1 MTIADTTKD
10 YYHINRLASWSP
22 FKKWEEGEEI
32 NIGGESNPYFSFF
45 ETQQKA
51 YSVTTEDGEV
61 SVPGAKFLGCVA
73 RNEINSPNA
82 ANIAHDLVQHFVAYV
97 RELIWEDVR
106 KTEFPHLPSRQRCIW
121 LIPSREGVSFWLN
134 RLGLEGQ
141 EFQIARV
148 RLQGR
153 LHVGSDE
160 HLLGD
165 SEPME
170 LTIKR
175 ARQYWL
181 GINDSEA
188 TQEILFE
195 GRLKIQEFI
204 EAAEFA

>member
-10 YYHINRLASWSP
+10 YFHINRLVPWSP
-22 FKKWEEGEEI
+22 FKKWEVGEVI

-45 ETQQKA
+45 DTQQKA
-51 YSVTTEDGEV
+51 YPVTTDNGV
-61 SVPGAKFLGCVA
+61 VDVAGGHFIACVA
-73 RNEINSPNA
+73 RGEINSPDVA
-82 ANIAHDLVQHFVAYV
+82 SIANDLVRHFVAYV

-121 LIPSREGVSFWLN
+121 LIPSLEGVYFWLN

-141 EFQIARV
+141 EYQIARV

-153 LHVGSDE
+153 LHIGSDE

-165 SEPME
+165 SEPMSV
-170 LTIKR
+170 TIKR

-181 GINDSEA
+181 GISDSES

-195 GRLKIQEFI
+195 GRIRVEEFI
-204 EAAEFA
+204 SPEEFA

>member
-22 FKKWEEGEEI
+22 FEKWKEGAEI

-45 ETQQKA
+45 ETQKKE
-51 YSVTTEDGEV
+51 YSVTTDKGDMLI
-61 SVPGAKFLGCVA
+61 PGAHFIGCVA
-73 RNEINSPNA
+73 RNEINSPNT
-82 ANIAHDLVQHFVAYV
+82 ANIANDLIKHFVAYV

-106 KTEFPHLPSRQRCIW
+106 KSEFPHLPSRQRCIW
-121 LIPSREGVSFWLN
+121 LIPSREGVTFWLN
-134 RLGLEGQ
+134 RLGLKGQ
-141 EFQIARV
+141 DFQIARV

-153 LHVGSDE
+153 FHVGSDE

-165 SEPME
+165 SEPMS

-181 GINDSEA
+181 GIHDSEA

-195 GRLKIQEFI
+195 GRLKVQEFI
-204 EAAEFA
+204 APKEFA